1 MRKRIICYL
10 LLFSLFTV
18 KTFAFSQ
25 DSIPAMKG
33 KELSCQVKT
42 KEAFEVESLF
52 PMFLTGGFHVA
63 VGYRY
68 KNFRVRFSVINGG
81 HYDAEKA
88 GVDNFSYEFK
98 RYYKTSPGL
107 FLGYNVWR
115 NLELYTYFELHTFQI
130 EQKSTGDKKNL
141 FSFDTGVGLGYQ
153 FFIGKAFYLQPAFH
167 VYLRD
172 RKSIYFGNDKYT
184 IPGMDLSPVIR
195 IGYRLW
201 RR

>member
-52 PMFLTGGFHVA
+52 PMFLTGGFHLA

-81 HYDAEKA
+81 HYDVEKA
-88 GVDNFSYEFK
+88 GVDNFSSEFK

-172 RKSIYFGNDKYT
+172 RKSIYFGNDKY
-184 IPGMDLSPVIR
+184 IFPVWI
-195 IGYRLW
+195 YR
-201 RR
+201 R